1 EILGAREHNLR
12 GIDVRVPLRALTVIT
27 GVSGSGKSSLAF
39 DVLYAEG
46 QRRYVESFSTY
57 ARQFLDRMDKPRV
70 DRIDGILP
78 AIAIDQSRPVKTSR
92 STVGTMTELHDYL
105 KLLFAKVGVPHC
117 RGCGRMVQRDSAESA
132 AEALIPVHDGARA
145 LITFA
150 LTPPAALPWPDIRA
164 GLLQA
169 GFVRALGPD
178 GIVRLEEL
186 ETPPLVDG
194 GLTVVQ
200 DRLRLRAAERGRLVE
215 SLEQAF
221 EHGRGRAA
229 VVLVD
234 GGETVRFSTALECA
248 ACGFAVRDPVP
259 NLFSFNSP
267 LGACE
272 ACRGFGRVIDL
283 DLDLVVPDPRRTL
296 AAGAL
301 KPWSTKATAWERAA
315 LVKFCRRRGIPTDV
329 PWAELDP
336 AQRELVLD
344 GDGRGHY
351 PGVRGWF
358 RWLER
363 RTYRMHVRVFLSR
376 FRSYRLCPAC
386 AGARVKPEAL
396 DFRVGGRTIA
406 EVNRMPIG
414 EAAAFFDD
422 LRLPSA
428 QAEAVA
434 GLILAEVRSRLR
446 YLVEAGL
453 EYLTLDRQSRTLSG
467 GELERV
473 DLTTA
478 IGSSLVN
485 TLYVLDEPSIGL
497 HARDT
502 ERLVRTLH
510 RLRDQGNAV
519 VVVEHDPAIIR
530 AADHAI
536 DLGPGAGERGG
547 DLIFAGPPAELSGA
561 RASVTGAFLGGR
573 REIPVPR
580 KRRRPLPHLS
590 LRVRGASAN
599 NLEDLDVDVPLACF
613 VAVTGVSGSGKS
625 TLVEEV
631 LYRGLKKRR
640 GEPVGIP
647 GACREIS
654 GAERIA
660 DVVLVD
666 QAPIGSTPRAN
677 PVTYLRA
684 FDLIRTCFAATEAA
698 RLRGYTAGTF
708 SFNVPGGRCETC
720 TGEGFEKVE
729 MQFLSDV
736 YVPCAECGGAR
747 FGPEVLEVRTHG
759 RNIREVLDLT
769 VAQAV
774 EVFADVP
781 DIARRLRPLVDVG
794 LDYLRLGQPL
804 STLSGGEAQRVK
816 LAAHLGREGKAH
828 TLFIFDEPTTGLH
841 LADIERLLGCFA
853 RLVERGHS
861 LIVIEHNLEVVK
873 CADWVIDLGPE
884 GGDAG
889 GRVVATGP
897 PEAIAGAPGSHTG
910 RYLAEV
916 LRDGRAAR
924 TGFATEVRD
933 APAAAGGN
941 GCIRV
946 VGAREHNLKDVSLEL
961 PRDRLIVMTGLS
973 GSGKSSLAFDVL
985 YAEGQRRYIDS
996 LSAYA
1001 RQFLHVM

>member
-1 EILGAREHNLR
+1 
-12 GIDVRVPLRALTVIT
+12 
-27 GVSGSGKSSLAF
+27 
-39 DVLYAEG
+39 
-46 QRRYVESFSTY
+46 
-57 ARQFLDRMDKPRV
+57 
-70 DRIDGILP
+70 
-78 AIAIDQSRPVKTSR
+78 
-92 STVGTMTELHDYL
+92 
-105 KLLFAKVGVPHC
+105 
-117 RGCGRMVQRDSAESA
+117 
-132 AEALIPVHDGARA
+132 
-145 LITFA
+145 
-150 LTPPAALPWPDIRA
+150 
-164 GLLQA
+164 
-169 GFVRALGPD
+169 
-178 GIVRLEEL
+178 
-186 ETPPLVDG
+186 
-194 GLTVVQ
+194 
-200 DRLRLRAAERGRLVE
+200 
-215 SLEQAF
+215 
-221 EHGRGRAA
+221 
-229 VVLVD
+229 
-234 GGETVRFSTALECA
+234 
-248 ACGFAVRDPVP
+248 
-259 NLFSFNSP
+259 
-267 LGACE
+267 
-272 ACRGFGRVIDL
+272 
-283 DLDLVVPDPRRTL
+283 
-296 AAGAL
+296 
-301 KPWSTKATAWERAA
+301 
-315 LVKFCRRRGIPTDV
+315 
-329 PWAELDP
+329 
-336 AQRELVLD
+336 
-344 GDGRGHY
+344 
-351 PGVRGWF
+351 
-358 RWLER
+358 
-363 RTYRMHVRVFLSR
+363 
-376 FRSYRLCPAC
+376 
-386 AGARVKPEAL
+386 
-396 DFRVGGRTIA
+396 
-406 EVNRMPIG
+406 
-414 EAAAFFDD
+414 
-422 LRLPSA
+422 
-428 QAEAVA
+428 
-434 GLILAEVRSRLR
+434 ILAEVRSRLR

-453 EYLTLDRQSRTLSG
+453 EYLTRDRQSRTLSG

-547 DLIFAGPPAELSGA
+547 DLIFAGPPGELAGA

-599 NLEDLDVDVPLACF
+599 NLEDLDVDVPLGCF
-613 VAVTGVSGSGKS
+613 VAVTGVSGSG
-625 TLVEEV
+625 
-631 LYRGLKKRR
+631 
-640 GEPVGIP
+640 
-647 GACREIS
+647 
-654 GAERIA
+654 
-660 DVVLVD
+660 
-666 QAPIGSTPRAN
+666 Q
-677 PVTYLRA
+677 
-684 FDLIRTCFAATEAA
+684 
-698 RLRGYTAGTF
+698 
-708 SFNVPGGRCETC
+708 
-720 TGEGFEKVE
+720 GFEKVE

-747 FGPEVLEVRTHG
+747 FGPEVLEVCSHG

-889 GRVVATGP
+889 GRLVAAGP
-897 PEAIAGAPGSHTG
+897 PEAIAGTPGSHTG

-916 LRDGRAAR
+916 LGDGRGARAA
-924 TGFATEVRD
+924 FATEVHD
-933 APAAAGGN
+933 APAAGGGN
-941 GCIRV
+941 GCIRI

-1001 RQFLHVM
+1001 RQFLHVMAKPDVDLLLGLPPTVAIEQRLSRGGRNSTVATVTEVAHYLRLLFAKLGVQHCPACDAPIRPQTRRQILERLRAEFGGARLTLLAPVVRGRKGYHKEVLIGARKLRLKEARIDGRRLALAQVPLLDRYREHDIDLVVATLAADAAAFEESLDRALRLGGGTVVALADGTERLYSERLFCPACDTGFPPLD